1 MVMSTIF
8 WNALKF
14 SPAIL
19 GASLLVAS
27 STYARESV
35 PDQTAATSAEQSA
48 TVKPAT
54 EPLAQQPQSIAVASS
69 TPARESLPEQ
79 AAATVELDQAVAKE
93 TSASQLTPSGVSLSG
108 NPAPTKIGR
117 A

>member
-1 MVMSTIF
+1 MSTIF

-35 PDQTAATSAEQSA
+35 PEQTAATSTSQAVA
-48 TVKPAT
+48 TVEPAV
-54 EPLAQQPQSIAVASS
+54 EPLAQLPQTKVVASS
-69 TPARESLPEQ
+69 TDARESALDQ
-79 AAATVELDQAVAKE
+79 TAAAST
-93 TSASQLTPSGVSLSG
+93 TH
-108 NPAPTKIGR
+108 
-117 A
+117 